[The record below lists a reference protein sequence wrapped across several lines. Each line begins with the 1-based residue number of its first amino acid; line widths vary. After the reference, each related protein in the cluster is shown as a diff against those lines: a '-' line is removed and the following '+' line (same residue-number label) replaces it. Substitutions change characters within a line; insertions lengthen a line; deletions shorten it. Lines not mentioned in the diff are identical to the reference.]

1 MHVTNLGESAGDD
14 LSQSH
19 IVDIAVCGDLSAET
33 PVPALRNQPDP
44 DMVPAPLSPLPLLE
58 MSPADQQ
65 DAPASNAAVHVPPA
79 APEADEDRSAST
91 PSAVAAASG
100 HSGAL
105 PEEVK
110 ASSSSEEHTPA
121 PLPGTLPSVDRRAPE
136 AQRDADEEGGKGSP
150 QVEDHGRA
158 SAVSDGEAGP
168 SDVSPQEHPRN
179 QADVP
184 TAPQD
189 QSSQTNT
196 STDPVADEGLEAD
209 WDDQP
214 GHDDG
219 SGDSSGFS
227 IGSFSL
233 DVRAV
238 LPPSPPCSALTE
250 APSPRVT
257 SITAIRTRLSAMFRG
272 RKY

>member
-1 MHVTNLGESAGDD
+1 MYVTNLGESAGDD

-19 IVDIAVCGDLSAET
+19 TVDIAVYGDLSAET

-44 DMVPAPLSPLPLLE
+44 DKVPAPLSPLPPLE
-58 MSPADQQ
+58 MLPTDQQ
-65 DAPASNAAVHVPPA
+65 DAPASNAAVHAPP
-79 APEADEDRSAST
+79 APEADADRSVST

-100 HSGAL
+100 HSKAP
-105 PEEVK
+105 PEEAK
-110 ASSSSEEHTPA
+110 ASSSPDNHTPV
-121 PLPGTLPSVDRRAPE
+121 PLPGTLPSVDRQASG
-136 AQRDADEEGGKGSP
+136 AQRDAEEEGSKGSE
-150 QVEDHGRA
+150 QVEHHGRA

-168 SDVSPQEHPRN
+168 SGVSPQEHPHN

-189 QSSQTNT
+189 PSSQTNT
-196 STDPVADEGLEAD
+196 STDSVGDEGLEAD

-238 LPPSPPCSALTE
+238 LPPSPLSSTLTE

-257 SITAIRTRLSAMFRG
+257 SITAIRTRPSAMFRG